1 MKEKQ
6 LTHQQVNFKNSSKL
20 QISILMDKIDSP
32 ANLGSI
38 FRNAEAFDVDTIW
51 LNIENKN
58 DLDSNRFKRTSR
70 STEKSLS
77 VEFYESFQTV
87 FKGFEG
93 IIIGL
98 EITNNSENI
107 VNINQSVNDKVLV
120 VLGNERFGIKKPILQ
135 RLDKVFHIEMYGNNS
150 SMNVSQTLGITLHEL
165 RRRV

>member
-1 MKEKQ
+1 MKNKQ

-20 QISILMDKIDSP
+20 QIFVFLDKIDSP

-51 LNIENKN
+51 LRNENKK

-70 STEKSLS
+70 STEKNLNI
-77 VEFYESFQTV
+77 EYYKDFQTV
-87 FKGFEG
+87 FDDFKGLM
-93 IIIGL
+93 IGL
-98 EITNNSENI
+98 EITSNSENI
-107 VNINQSVNDKVLV
+107 VNINQTVNDKVLV
-120 VLGNERFGIKKPILQ
+120 VLGNEKFGIQKTILQ
-135 RLDKVFHIEMYGNNS
+135 RLDKVYHIEMYGNNS